1 MKKINKI
8 MLLTVLLSIG
18 LFVTSPKTVKA
29 EDLLEE
35 EVLQEI
41 ELDIENMTQKEAEQF
56 LKDTIGLPQNFS
68 ISELEGRISVI
79 PTSSSIIITYSTT
92 SQIGTASEIGVKQV
106 YIQNRDPGGY
116 TYASSL
122 ILPIKSY
129 NTDDTY
135 FSGGVSV
142 KDPTVGKEYRV
153 KLTYYM
159 IVDGVEYKFISTT
172 DPILFTGN

>member
-1 MKKINKI
+1 

-56 LKDTIGLPQNFS
+56 LKDTIGLPENFS

-106 YIQNRDPGGY
+106 YIQNRDPG